1 MKTQISSRKKEWF
14 DDDSFWK
21 GTYPYMFPDAKF
33 INAES
38 EIKKILKLVKPKGK
52 SVLDLCCGPGRCS
65 VPFAKRGYDVTGV
78 DLSLFLLNKAKSFTR
93 KSKVNIEWIQSDMRD
108 FIRPYA
114 FDLVISMFT
123 SFGYFEDKQED
134 ILVLKNIFTNLK
146 PGGSLLM
153 DMGSKERLARI
164 FQSIVTATWPDG
176 TITINKHKILDNFT
190 RIQNKWII
198 IREGKTSEFEFV
210 DTIYSGQ
217 EIIDRLEIAGFK
229 NIRLF
234 GSLDGDEYGL
244 NARRLIVVAQK
255 PK

>member
-1 MKTQISSRKKEWF
+1 MTGQKKQWF

-21 GTYPYMFPDAKF
+21 GTYPYMFPDTKF
-33 INAES
+33 INAQTEVM
-38 EIKKILKLVKPKGK
+38 KLLKLVRPKGNA
-52 SVLDLCCGPGRCS
+52 VLDLCCGPGRCS
-65 VPFAKRGYDVTGV
+65 VPLAKKGYDVTGV
-78 DLSLFLLNKAKSFTR
+78 DLSPFLLNKAKSYAR
-93 KSKVNIEWIQSDMRD
+93 KAKVNIELIQNDMRD
-108 FIRPYA
+108 FIRPYE
-114 FDLVISMFT
+114 FDLVISMYS

-134 ILVLKNIFTNLK
+134 LLVLKNIFTNLK

-164 FQSIVTATWPDG
+164 FQPTVSNTWPDG
-176 TITINKHKILDNFT
+176 TITINKHTVLDNFT
-190 RIQNKWII
+190 RIKNEWII
-198 IREGKTSEFEFV
+198 IGKNKTSRFEFT

-229 NIRLF
+229 NIKLY

-244 NARRLIVVAQK
+244 NAQRLIAVASK

>member
-1 MKTQISSRKKEWF
+1 MTGHKKQWF

-33 INAES
+33 INAVTEV
-38 EIKKILKLVKPKGK
+38 KKLLKLVKPKGR

-65 VPFAKRGYDVTGV
+65 VLLAKRGYEVTGV
-78 DLSLFLLNKAKSFTR
+78 DLSPFLLNKAKLFGR
-93 KSKVNIEWIQSDMRD
+93 KSRVDIEWIRSDMRD

-134 ILVLKNIFTNLK
+134 LLVLKNIFTNLK

-164 FQSIVTATWPDG
+164 FQSTVSNTWPDG
-176 TITINKHKILDNFT
+176 TITINKHIILDNFT
-190 RIQNKWII
+190 RIQNEWII
-198 IREGKTSEFEFV
+198 IRKGKTSKFEFT

-217 EIIDRLEIAGFK
+217 EIIDRLELAGFV
-229 NIRLF
+229 NIRLY
-234 GSLDGDEYGL
+234 GNLDGGEYGL
-244 NARRLIVVAQK
+244 NAQRLIAVAEK
-255 PK
+255 PR